1 MSEDDAFDNIY
12 NIKGQ
17 RKKGAKMLELYKNI
31 RQKRLELNMSQEE
44 LAKRV
49 GYTSRSTIAR
59 IEKGEIDISRD
70 KIFAFAKALKTAPSE
85 LMGLSGC
92 EDALSD
98 IANELSADSELLVI
112 VEKATSD
119 RSFRDRLLGIVKLME
134 NEK

>member
-1 MSEDDAFDNIY
+1 
-12 NIKGQ
+12 
-17 RKKGAKMLELYKNI
+17 MLELYKNI
-31 RQKRLELNMSQEE
+31 RRKRLELNMSQEE
-44 LAKRV
+44 LARKV

-70 KIFAFAKALKTAPSE
+70 KIFAFAKALKTTPSE

-92 EDALSD
+92 EDTLSD
-98 IANELSADSELLVI
+98 IANELSADSELLVV

-119 RSFRDRLLGIVKLME
+119 RNFRDRLLGIVKLME

>member
-1 MSEDDAFDNIY
+1 M
-12 NIKGQ
+12 GQ
-17 RKKGAKMLELYKNI
+17 RKWGAKMLELYRNI
-31 RQKRLELNMSQEE
+31 KQKRLELNMSQEE
-44 LAKRV
+44 LARKV

-70 KIFAFAKALKTAPSE
+70 KIFAFAKALKTTPSE

-98 IANELSADSELLVI
+98 IANELSADSELLVV

-119 RSFRDRLLGIVKLME
+119 RGFRDRLLGIVKLME